1 MTPVPGPARDT
12 VLGARVRPLNLIHRN
27 NSPESVSMRVSGR
40 LTLENLTPVALDSWL
55 DFLAGPVGG
64 LLLKRRAAD
73 GAK

>member
-1 MTPVPGPARDT
+1 
-12 VLGARVRPLNLIHRN
+12 
-27 NSPESVSMRVSGR
+27 MRVSGR
-40 LTLENLTPVALDSWL
+40 LALENLTPVALDSWL